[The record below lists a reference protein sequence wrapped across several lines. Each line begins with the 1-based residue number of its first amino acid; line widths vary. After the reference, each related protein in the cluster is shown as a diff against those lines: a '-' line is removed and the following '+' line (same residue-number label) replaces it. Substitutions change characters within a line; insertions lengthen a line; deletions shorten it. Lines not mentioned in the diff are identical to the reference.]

1 MNKEMFD
8 EMVKDLTEGLLESVI
23 QLMSEEGEKFTRG
36 DNSNLDLVVATGNV
50 TSPISNKKYQLQVSL
65 VANKALWL
73 GETTI
78 GYRDT
83 LGSFKTDGN
92 LDENQN

>member
-1 MNKEMFD
+1 MGSDKSE
-8 EMVKDLTEGLLESVI
+8 ERLKDLTEGLLESVF

-36 DNSNLDLVVATGNV
+36 DNSNLDLVVASGDV
-50 TSPISNKKYQLQVSL
+50 TSPISNKEYQLQISL
-65 VANKALWL
+65 VANKTLWL
-73 GETTI
+73 GEQTI